1 MPKVLQIALVT
12 KYGQMWKI
20 REIEMRTLMLKTPH
34 LFNNKQN
41 IFKKNFQSRKSI
53 YFYSMYL
60 QPQWQLAKVIISLMV
75 EYEK

>member
-34 LFNNKQN
+34 LFNKKKTFLRK
-41 IFKKNFQSRKSI
+41 IFNLEKAFTFI
-53 YFYSMYL
+53 VYL
-60 QPQWQLAKVIISLMV
+60 QRQWQLAKVIISLMV

>member
-34 LFNNKQN
+34 LFNKK
-41 IFKKNFQSRKSI
+41 IFLRKI
-53 YFYSMYL
+53 FNLDKAFTFIVYL